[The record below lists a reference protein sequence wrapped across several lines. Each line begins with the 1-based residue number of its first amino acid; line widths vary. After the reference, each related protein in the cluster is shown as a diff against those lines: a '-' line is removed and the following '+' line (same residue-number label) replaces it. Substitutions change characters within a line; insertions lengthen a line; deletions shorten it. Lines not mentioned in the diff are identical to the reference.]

1 MVATK
6 VSQTSSQQGNGFF
19 QVKSLPGLTGDGQS
33 NSNLMTWIAEDHEEK
48 QKESRRRFD
57 SFQLELLD
65 LQDSDSASLDEMS
78 DQMLKVCLTQFQMTI
93 AVSNRNE
100 AELTAF
106 RDQLT
111 AFDQTAD
118 QSRSI
123 SSGKTPEDAEQADM
137 TGTPNAAEAA
147 REALLQKGA
156 ELNDH
161 IRKRL
166 MDSDTY
172 SGSLLDHVIGNVW
185 RGGLDNGWAI
195 DVNAADIRQ
204 EIDRVLSKLHSVTQS
219 FSSGIS
225 KVTKELERRG
235 YSLKDPYAD
244 YFAQKKSLDANSE
257 DEETRRVFML
267 RELCDAIWPNF
278 KQGAEDDPE
287 IISL

>member
-33 NSNLMTWIAEDHEEK
+33 NSNLMTWVAEDREEK

-57 SFQLELLD
+57 SFRLELLD
-65 LQDSDSASLDEMS
+65 LQDSDNASLDEMS
-78 DQMLKVCLTQFQMTI
+78 DQMLKMCLTQFQMTI

-100 AELTAF
+100 AELAAF

-111 AFDQTAD
+111 AFDQTED
-118 QSRSI
+118 QSRSV
-123 SSGKTPEDAEQADM
+123 SNGKAAESTEQADVI
-137 TGTPNAAEAA
+137 GPPDAVGSA
-147 REALLQKGA
+147 REVFVQKGA

-172 SGSLLDHVIGNVW
+172 SGSLLDRVIGSVW
-185 RGGLDNGWAI
+185 RVGLDNGWAI
-195 DVNAADIRQ
+195 DVNAADICE
-204 EIDRVLSKLHSVTQS
+204 EIDRVLSKLHRVTQS

-244 YFAQKKSLDANSE
+244 YFAQKKSLNTNSE
-257 DEETRRVFML
+257 DEETRRAFML
-267 RELCDAIWPNF
+267 REFCDAIWPNF